1 MNRRNN
7 AFEVFI
13 DNEEKVSRTTNNP
26 LRKLNKK
33 LRNKKKRY
41 EKNPSPEILNEINA
55 LKENINLLFPTFNPI
70 KKNKKK
76 KFKKKKID
84 KAQQAREKRER
95 QEKARRDRYYNK
107 YRKWREKEKKCQL
120 KPKKKVQLPEDI
132 ISFMENPDKKTYY
145 TLQKKYH
152 PDKNK
157 NGLRYS
163 QFINDYWQQC
173 KVI

>member
-1 MNRRNN
+1 MNRRNT
-7 AFEVFI
+7 FEVFI
-13 DNEEKVSRTTNNP
+13 DDEEVISRTTNNL

-41 EKNPSPEILNEINA
+41 EKNPSPEILNEIDA
-55 LKENINLLFPTFNPI
+55 LEKNINLLFPTFNPI

-84 KAQQAREKRER
+84 KAKQAREKRER
-95 QEKARRDRYYNK
+95 QEKARKERYHNK
-107 YRKWREKEKKCQL
+107 YYKWREKERQL
-120 KPKKKVQLPEDI
+120 KPKKEVQLPEDI

-145 TLQKKYH
+145 TLQRKYH